1 MKTKLVFFLL
11 FLTKIAL
18 AQDSESDIKYL
29 DSLGNPA
36 TKETFFKYQIFK
48 KVSSEPDNY
57 TLSTFN
63 KKNQILSSFSYSDK
77 DAIKFNGESIYYYA
91 NGNKQS
97 LITYVDNK
105 PIGKSFTWYENGS
118 LKEESLYF
126 DLPWNNSRYHKM
138 VSYWNKKGEQTVTKG
153 NGYIESID
161 EFFEEKGNYKEG
173 YKDGK
178 WTGKATKYTFSYEE
192 TYADGELISGVSTE
206 ENGMKNEYTSLEI
219 RPEPKKGME
228 HFYKFIS
235 KKFSPTDLAYK
246 NKVKGKILL
255 TFVVD
260 KEGKI
265 SDIRVLKG
273 LGYGLD
279 EEAIRV
285 LSIYDDWNPALQR
298 GRRVRCSYQIPISLD
313 FSY

>member
-1 MKTKLVFFLL
+1 MKTKLVFLLL
-11 FLTKIAL
+11 FLSKIAL
-18 AQDSESDIKYL
+18 AQDSESAIKYL

-36 TKETFFKYQIFK
+36 TKETFFRYKVFK
-48 KVSSEPDNY
+48 KVNPEIESY
-57 TLSTFN
+57 TLSTYN
-63 KKNQILSSFSYSDK
+63 NKNQLLSSFSYTDK
-77 DAIKFNGESIYYYA
+77 NAEKLNGESIYYYA

-105 PIGKSFTWYENGS
+105 PIGKSFTWYENGN
-118 LKEESLYF
+118 LREESLYF
-126 DLPWNNSRYHKM
+126 DLPWNNAKYHKM
-138 VSYWNKKGEQTVTKG
+138 INYWNKKGEQTVTNG
-153 NGYIESID
+153 NGYVEAVD

-178 WTGKATKYTFSYEE
+178 WAGKSSKSSFTYEE

-206 ENGMKNEYTSLEI
+206 ENGIKNEYTSLEI

-228 HFYKFIS
+228 HFYKFIG
-235 KKFSPTDLAYK
+235 KKFSPTNSAYK

-255 TFVVD
+255 SFIVD

-265 SDIRVLKG
+265 TDIKVIKG

-285 LSIYDDWNPALQR
+285 LSLYDDWNPALQR
-298 GRRVRCSYQIPISLD
+298 GRRVRCSYNIPISLD
-313 FSY
+313 CSI